1 LFSAIITKFILR
13 FSWINFLKTFA
24 ETCKEIALPLVTVMS
39 VLALS
44 NIANYSGMMLALA
57 ATLAKTGITFH
68 FLSPVLGWLGVFI
81 TGSDTASN
89 NLFGPLQYQTAQN
102 AAMDPVLA
110 LASNASGGVTGK
122 MISPQSI
129 AVACAAVGLAGKE
142 SDLFRFTIK
151 HSFILLF
158 IICVITFL
166 QSNLLS
172 FMIP

>member
-1 LFSAIITKFILR
+1 
-13 FSWINFLKTFA
+13 
-24 ETCKEIALPLVTVMS
+24 MS

-57 ATLAKTGITFH
+57 ATMANTGAIFP
-68 FLSPVLGWLGVFI
+68 FLSPVLGWLGVFV

-89 NLFGPLQYQTAQN
+89 NLFGPLQYETATN
-102 AAMDPVLA
+102 VGMDTTLA

-166 QSNLLS
+166 QSNILA
-172 FMIP
+172 FMVP

>member
-1 LFSAIITKFILR
+1 MA
-13 FSWINFLKTFA
+13 W
-24 ETCKEIALPLVTVMS
+24 PLVTIMA

-57 ATLAKTGITFH
+57 ATMANTGALFA

-81 TGSDTASN
+81 TGSDTAAN
-89 NLFGPLQYQTAQN
+89 NLFVPLQYGTAN
-102 AAMDPVLA
+102 SVGMEPVLA
-110 LASNASGGVTGK
+110 LGANASGGVAGK

-158 IICVITFL
+158 ILCLLTFL
-166 QSNLLS
+166 QSNILS
-172 FMIP
+172 FMVP